1 MSLLEAL
8 PMGVTESDGAMVVKE
23 EEEEE
28 DMTGIVGT
36 GNN

>member
-1 MSLLEAL
+1 
-8 PMGVTESDGAMVVKE
+8 MGVTESAGEMVVKE

-28 DMTGIVGT
+28 DMIGIAKI